1 MGNWVLF
8 WEQKS
13 LADRCEDFGQSQD
26 SIKYGGFLNW
36 VIVHCLL
43 QRDIVTRT
51 QIISCFVI
59 VQLCPSFTFTVLLKN
74 NFCARENST
83 PLNYYRPS
91 CLAYLGK
98 PTVFN
103 SSRDL
108 YNIFFFYWRYNPLW
122 FCIQQP
128 SSGIQPPR
136 VRGFLITHN
145 DAPQSVGLLWT
156 SDQSVAETST

>member
-74 NFCARENST
+74 NFCAREKFDTAKLLST
-83 PLNYYRPS
+83 VMFSLFGQTDSVQFFTRFIQY
-91 CLAYLGK
+91 
-98 PTVFN
+98 
-103 SSRDL
+103 
-108 YNIFFFYWRYNPLW
+108 FFFYWRYNPLW

-128 SSGIQPPR
+128 SSGAIASSR
-136 VRGFLITHN
+136 TRFLDHTQRR
-145 DAPQSVGLLWT
+145 ATVGRTPL
-156 SDQSVAETST
+156 DE